1 MSSYPKNSDTA
12 IAVDAVEAWL
22 DQFPHKRAENK
33 PNGGI
38 IRSVAD
44 TSDLRL
50 REMSPR
56 ERKVARA
63 KAQREHKEA
72 LKNLAKKEAQD
83 AKKIAKQIAIWK
95 REQRT
100 KSKASEQPKKVKKHN
115 YPSTRK
121 RAKHKAGRAL
131 PQIQIE
137 SNIRRDELAKQL
149 KAGQLIEMAERSGGT
164 GAGCLYRQQKFD
176 LKKLAQAGLQTVR
189 IASALNRKSYF
200 ALNQFEVYQ
209 SDVKLK
215 GNFDS
220 KSKRAM
226 QAALATGQ
234 MVAADQFTNSTRLV
248 AASMTLLS
256 KLFNL
261 DIYTVY
267 DSKTILGWILL
278 EDKSKE
284 VAYKEFEAIAA
295 GVDATVKQVVAA
307 GNRQ

>member
-1 MSSYPKNSDTA
+1 MSDREVHFPPMSSYPKNSDTA

-44 TSDLRL
+44 TSRLDL
-50 REMSPR
+50 REMSPQ

-63 KAQREHKEA
+63 KAQREHRQA
-72 LKNLAKKEAQD
+72 LKNLAKQEEKD
-83 AKKIAKQIAIWK
+83 AKKIAKQIAAWK

-100 KSKASEQPKKVKKHN
+100 KAKASEQPKKVKKSN
-115 YPSTRK
+115 RPSTRK
-121 RAKHKAGRAL
+121 RAKHKPGRAL

-137 SNIRRDELAKQL
+137 SNIRRDELAKRL
-149 KAGQLIEMAERSGGT
+149 KAGQLIEIAERSGGT
-164 GAGCLYRQQKFD
+164 GAGCLYRQQRFD

-189 IASALNRKSYF
+189 ITSALSRKSYF
-200 ALNQFEVYQ
+200 TLNQFEVYQ
-209 SDVKLK
+209 SDVKLV
-215 GNFDS
+215 GNFDK
-220 KSKRAM
+220 KSKKAM
-226 QAALATGQ
+226 KAALATGQ
-234 MVAADQFTNSTRLV
+234 MVAADQFINSTRLV

-267 DSKTILGWILL
+267 DSKTILGWIIPS
-278 EDKSKE
+278 DIKK
-284 VAYKEFEAIAA
+284 A
-295 GVDATVKQVVAA
+295 
-307 GNRQ
+307 